1 MRRKRKKDMIISGGE
16 NIYPTEIE
24 NVLAEIEQIVEAAVS
39 RDNYGIPNINLKDQQ
54 RRTT

>member
-1 MRRKRKKDMIISGGE
+1 MIISGGE

-24 NVLAEIEQIVEAAVS
+24 NVLAEMEQIAEAAVS